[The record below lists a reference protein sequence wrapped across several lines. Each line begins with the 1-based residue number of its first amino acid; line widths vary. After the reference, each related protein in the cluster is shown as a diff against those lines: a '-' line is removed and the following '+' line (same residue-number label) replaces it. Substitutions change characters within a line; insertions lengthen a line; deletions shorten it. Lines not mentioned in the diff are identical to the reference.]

1 MFSIPNETLTVSGN
15 EVILKD
21 CYFYLLYK
29 RKGDETTQ
37 IPILMDKEYDSGTDT
52 ISASFEPTSYFTELN
67 GGMDIQVFAC
77 STEQDFVDEDVDI
90 EDVALWTTFNA
101 QISIAK
107 SQLKNSQTIV
117 AEDMF
122 TKGIAEMSAYLDSA
136 ESEAD
141 DAEEYASDAEEFA
154 RGTRSDGLTVPH
166 ASTGTHDNAK
176 DYKELAKD
184 WASKIGGAVESGE
197 YSAKYYAVVSDTR
210 SQEAEAYAVGTKG
223 GTPVPAFADKNAK
236 DWATKTGSTVDGTNY
251 SSKQYAFNAKESADI
266 VEEHATAIDAIYAD
280 LTNIDAVATDIQDD
294 DSIINTVAE
303 NIQDVN
309 AVAESITDVNTVAG
323 KTTQITTVA
332 GIASDVTT
340 VAGIASDVTA
350 VAGIA
355 SDVSAVE
362 DIKTDVSAVASID
375 DDVSA
380 VASIKD
386 DVSAV
391 ATIDDDVT
399 TVATDISDVSA
410 VASDITKVTAVADD
424 LTNIDAVADDL
435 TNIDNA
441 EANALKAEGW
451 ANGTQNG
458 TPVSSDSP
466 YYENNAKYWA
476 DAVPDLKDAIR
487 KDEARIT
494 NLEEKA
500 DPTGAYKT
508 VNYRGTNAV
517 PTGKAKYALVESIV
531 GKSRAWNQMAHE
543 FSSTYYNLRYASLSD
558 GVLTFSSNTVVDER
572 SNIGTVGHVFLL
584 AVTYKSN
591 LSGEGMISN
600 YLKATDRDISLPAM
614 ANWSQVVSVFTC
626 YRIDTINFSVS
637 NYASGSLQIKDFIL
651 RDLTLIFPEGVPSTV
666 AECVQKCPD
675 ILTYD
680 AFGTSI
686 VDTTV
691 EGVKSKARNL
701 LDPAKLNGA
710 GTWSDGVFSSTAG
723 ALFDFTINEGWS
735 GIEFLPSTRYYLKVT
750 ASVGSVVTAFR
761 LQVIYTDGTTQ
772 TSSSVSGGGTLDL
785 TLLSAEGKTIKN
797 VLFNYSS
804 GVGGTV
810 QLSEL
815 IINVSDSQDGI
826 YTHYWSPVTLTLP
839 SPVTLRSA
847 GSVADTDELNVEV
860 IVDGVKVSK
869 RRQTTKVGHKNLGEC
884 IWSWNST
891 YSVWQTQSLNGLA
904 KPFSSSQDIP
914 DLTCIGYKPDMLD
927 KVNNR
932 IGDKIISG
940 VSSAGNLRIYD
951 SAFDE
956 NSNLNTLLDGVIYN
970 YEKIEESVTL
980 LEPIENNTI
989 QTEGGG
995 TINTIQNNVYPD
1007 ESPAPTIDNSMD
1019 VGYLAL

>member
-1 MFSIPNETLTVSGN
+1 MTVSGN
-15 EVILKD
+15 DVILKD

-380 VASIKD
+380 VSAIKD

-466 YYENNAKYWA
+466 YYENNAKYYGS
-476 DAVPDLKDAIR
+476 AVPALKSAI
-487 KDEARIT
+487 DGMNARVE
-494 NLEEKA
+494 NLEQEH
-500 DPTGAYKT
+500 GGYVT
-508 VNYRGTNAV
+508 VNYRGTDTV

-531 GKSRAWNQMAHE
+531 GKSRAWNQMIGTNYSARGSTTITIDSDGYFCLSVENWTSGTCGISFAINFDKTHSYLTQIHCKDYGLTE
-543 FSSTYYNLRYASLSD
+543 QQVTCRLQSNGSSTMCD
-558 GVLTFSSNTVVDER
+558 GWQSTGGTGVDIVVPNDDSTIVRIYFTPQSTSE
-572 SNIGTVGHVFLL
+572 T
-584 AVTYKSN
+584 
-591 LSGEGMISN
+591 
-600 YLKATDRDISLPAM
+600 LK
-614 ANWSQVVSVFTC
+614 F
-626 YRIDTINFSVS
+626 
-637 NYASGSLQIKDFIL
+637 KIL
-651 RDLTLIFPEGVPSTV
+651 IRDLTPIFPEGVPSTV

-675 ILTYD
+675 ILKYD
-680 AFGTSI
+680 SYGSSI

-691 EGVKSKARNL
+691 EGVRSISPNMFDTANAVSDSRWIGSGYE
-701 LDPAKLNGA
+701 AYNGITRSELIKCTV
-710 GTWSDGVFSSTAG
+710 G
-723 ALFDFTINEGWS
+723 
-735 GIEFLPSTRYYLKVT
+735 TRYYFNAV
-750 ASVGSVVTAFR
+750 ASAISAVYWYDANGAYVNRNDFSQGSGSAVAPVGAYQFGVNTPTPNAC
-761 LQVIYTDGTTQ
+761 T
-772 TSSSVSGGGTLDL
+772 VSTIDL
-785 TLLSAEGKTIKN
+785 EWKYMPHILGS
-797 VLFNYSS
+797 
-804 GVGGTV
+804 
-810 QLSEL
+810 
-815 IINVSDSQDGI
+815 
-826 YTHYWSPVTLTLP
+826 LTLP
-839 SPVTLRSA
+839 SVTLRSA
-847 GSVADTDELNVEV
+847 GTVADTDELNVEV
-860 IVDGVKVSK
+860 LVDGVKVNR
-869 RRQTTKVGHKNLGEC
+869 RRQTRKIGHIDLGTPD
-884 IWSWNST
+884 WT
-891 YSVWQTQSLNGLA
+891 YSDQGYFHAPVSGMIARAYDYADGLLCAEYTLTPVTTSLL
-904 KPFSSSQDIP
+904 
-914 DLTCIGYKPDMLD
+914 PDMSLRYYGGD
-927 KVNNR
+927 AR
-932 IGDKIISG
+932 IIIK
-940 VSSAGNLRIYD
+940 
-951 SAFDE
+951 
-956 NSNLNTLLDGVIYN
+956 NTSKNGSDLVDGHASWLEGVILN
-970 YEKIEESVTL
+970 YELAEESVTL
-980 LEPIENNTI
+980 LNPIENNTI

-995 TINTIQNNVYPD
+995 TIDTIQTQTPV
-1007 ESPAPTIDNSMD
+1007 IDNCID